1 MPALGSLSTVLDFL
15 TDLAL
20 HNDRAWFEAH
30 RSDYQRAKDEVEG
43 FVFGLFPALG
53 IDRGSRKASFW
64 FHRIYRD
71 VRFSREKTPYKTHF
85 SCTFD
90 PAGKKGPGLGA
101 YFQIEPGNQS
111 VVAGGL
117 WAPEPAVLRKF
128 RLDMEDGPRAFL
140 KILDAPEFR
149 QRLHLHEGDKLKRV
163 PRGFAEDHPAADLL
177 KLKQVTAWRTF
188 TDAEVAA
195 PGFGEQVVATVKALD
210 PFLRYLEEAGGLVA
224 PRD

>member
-1 MPALGSLSTVLDFL
+1 MLEHTLAFL
-15 TDLAL
+15 ADLAL
-20 HNDRAWFEAH
+20 HNERPWFAAH
-30 RSDYQRAKDEVEG
+30 REDYERAKEEVES

-53 IDRGSRKASFW
+53 LERGSHKASFW

-71 VRFSREKTPYKTHF
+71 VRFSREKTPYKVNF
-85 SCTFD
+85 SCSLRPD
-90 PAGKKGPGLGA
+90 GRKGVGLGA
-101 YFQIEPGNQS
+101 YFHVEPGHGS

-117 WAPEPAVLRKF
+117 WAPEPAVLKKF

-140 KILDAPEFR
+140 KIVQDPGFLR
-149 QRLHLHEGDKLKRV
+149 YLHLDEGDKLRRV
-163 PRGFAEDHPAADLL
+163 PKGFPEEHPAAELF

-188 TDAEVAA
+188 RDEEVTA
-195 PGFGEQVVATVKALD
+195 PDFGEEVVATVKALD